1 MASTAVK
8 RALVRLDRAPAW
20 TLVIAFLAFCG
31 AVAAWMLTGHSEGAL
46 PLVILLGVYAVA
58 AYRPAPEVL
67 VTAAG
72 TAIAL
77 VIVLLGDAPGFGA
90 PQLMSTCV
98 AYGAAMLIGWIAQ
111 SRRHRIAAL
120 ESEQAEAA

>member
-1 MASTAVK
+1 MRRSVTREYGRRVASTAVK

-72 TAIAL
+72 TAIA
-77 VIVLLGDAPGFGA
+77 F
-90 PQLMSTCV
+90 
-98 AYGAAMLIGWIAQ
+98 
-111 SRRHRIAAL
+111 R
-120 ESEQAEAA
+120 